1 MAVDIFLVIPGVKGE
16 STDADFVKQN
26 AIDVSSWNWGMSQA
40 GSAGQGSGSGVGKV
54 NVQDITLTKFTDK
67 SSPTLMA
74 ACCGGTA
81 YGTSA
86 STPVVLSMR
95 KSGGKAPLVYM
106 QISLFNVTVSGI
118 SPSTSSGNDM
128 QSETVSL
135 NFGAFQVTY
144 TPQKPDGTADASV
157 TMTWNV
163 AGNSAKLPG

>member
-16 STDADFVKQN
+16 STDADFAKQN
-26 AIDVSSWNWGMSQA
+26 AIDVQAWTWGLAQA

-54 NVQDITLTKFTDK
+54 NVSDLTLTKYTDK

-74 ACCGGTA
+74 ACCAGTA

-86 STPVVLSMR
+86 STPVVLSMH

-106 QISLFNVTVSGI
+106 TISLFNVTISAV

-128 QSETVSL
+128 QSESISL
-135 NFGAFQVTY
+135 HFGAFQVVY
-144 TPQKPDGTADASV
+144 TPQKSDGTADASV

-163 AGNSAKLPG
+163 AGNSPKLPG